1 MNIIEKLNRR
11 YASKA
16 MNGTKIPE
24 DKKEQ
29 ILESIRLTPTSMG
42 LQPFKVFVV
51 ENEEM
56 KQKIFEI
63 SAPGQPQIPAS
74 SFTLVF
80 AVPEKFTAEMI
91 EEYFVSVRNTRKLPK
106 EKVTAYRKMVE
117 GFLQKHNEEE
127 FHAWAARQV
136 YIALGFALY
145 TAALIDAD
153 SVPIEGFTP
162 ALLDEVLNLKAMKLR
177 SVCMMAVGNRHE
189 ELDYNARLPKLRK
202 PADKIFVHI

>member
-1 MNIIEKLNRR
+1 MNVIDKLNRR

-16 MNGTKIPE
+16 MNGTKIPD

-29 ILESIRLTPTSMG
+29 ILESVRLTPTSMG
-42 LQPFKVFVV
+42 LQPFKVLVI
-51 ENEEM
+51 ENQEV
-56 KQKIFEI
+56 KQKIFDI

-80 AVPEKFTAEMI
+80 AVPEKFTSEMI
-91 EEYFVSVRNTRKLPK
+91 DDYFVSVRNTRNLAE
-106 EKVTAYRKMVE
+106 EKVVAYRKMVE
-117 GFLQKHNEEE
+117 GFLQKQNDSE
-127 FHAWAARQV
+127 FQAWAARQV

-145 TAALIDAD
+145 TAAILDVD
-153 SVPIEGFTP
+153 SVPIEGFNP
-162 ALLDEVLNLKAMKLR
+162 AKLDEALDLHSMQLR

-202 PADKIFVHI
+202 LGNKLFIHI

>member
-1 MNIIEKLNRR
+1 MNILEKLNRR

-24 DKKEQ
+24 DKKEL
-29 ILESIRLTPTSMG
+29 ILESIRLAPTSMG
-42 LQPFKVFVV
+42 LQPFKVLVV
-51 ENEEM
+51 ENQEV
-56 KQKIFEI
+56 KQKIFDT
-63 SAPGQPQIPAS
+63 SASGQLQIPS
-74 SFTLVF
+74 SAFTLVF
-80 AVPEKFTAEMI
+80 AVPEKFTTEMI
-91 EEYFVSVRNTRKLPK
+91 EDYFVSVRNTRKLPE
-106 EKVTAYRKMVE
+106 EKVVAYRQMVE
-117 GFLQKHNEEE
+117 GFLKKQNNEE

-145 TAALIDAD
+145 TAALLDVD

-162 ALLDEVLNLKAMKLR
+162 ALLDEVLDLKLMKLR

-202 PADKIFVHI
+202 SADKLFVYI